1 LTGTSGEP
9 RYRLLRDGPA
19 STVWEA
25 MEEVTS
31 PDVADQISIARCREL
46 LGDDAAG
53 LSDEEVDRIRRHAE
67 TMAHVL
73 IEVFLEDRPTI
84 Q

>member
-1 LTGTSGEP
+1 
-9 RYRLLRDGPA
+9 
-19 STVWEA
+19 
-25 MEEVTS
+25 MEEITS
-31 PDVADQISIARCREL
+31 PGVADQISIARCREL

-53 LSDEEVDRIRRHAE
+53 LSDEEVDRIRQHAE

-73 IEVFLEDRPTI
+73 IEAFLEDRSAI

>member
-1 LTGTSGEP
+1 MA
-9 RYRLLRDGPA
+9 PA

-25 MEEVTS
+25 MEEITS
-31 PDVADQISIARCREL
+31 PGVADQISIARYREL

-53 LSDEEVDRIRRHAE
+53 LSDEEVDRISQHAE
-67 TMAHVL
+67 TVAHVL
-73 IEVFLEDRPTI
+73 IEVFLEDRSTI

>member
-1 LTGTSGEP
+1 
-9 RYRLLRDGPA
+9 
-19 STVWEA
+19 
-25 MEEVTS
+25 
-31 PDVADQISIARCREL
+31 

-53 LSDEEVDRIRRHAE
+53 LSDEEVDRIREHAE

-73 IEVFLEDRPTI
+73 IGVFLEDRSTI